1 VNAWVALDDM
11 PYQWSRKKLPKHLT
25 TTDEQPPTNRTA
37 VATFALSLGSHHA
50 PWREEAYEVTG
61 STHTLPPEGF
71 LSAADMIKR
80 RSGKGTCNI
89 KTSAPHLYEKLE
101 ENKIVYDIKKG
112 DVIFHDRWLFHRT
125 VTVAEYENQ
134 LKRDSGEA
142 FKLERSGK
150 IFRRYSIRYSPGSAR
165 VPPGYGVE
173 PSVLYNA
180 ANANRTLDE
189 IVESDGPWYPK
200 VWPLLKENDGID
212 DIEGLATLVYDK
224 MPQAEKARDERK
236 KEIRMALKKGGG
248 P

>member
-1 VNAWVALDDM
+1 M
-11 PYQWSRKKLPKHLT
+11 
-25 TTDEQPPTNRTA
+25 
-37 VATFALSLGSHHA
+37 
-50 PWREEAYEVTG
+50 
-61 STHTLPPEGF
+61 
-71 LSAADMIKR
+71 
-80 RSGKGTCNI
+80 
-89 KTSAPHLYEKLE
+89 
-101 ENKIVYDIKKG
+101 
-112 DVIFHDRWLFHRT
+112 
-125 VTVAEYENQ
+125 AEYENK
-134 LKRDSGEA
+134 LKTELGESL
-142 FKLERSGK
+142 KLQQSDK

-200 VWPLLKENDGID
+200 VWPLLNENAENRVTDYM
-212 DIEGLATLVYDK
+212 EGLAELVHDK